1 MSPLHLLTVIQLLVI
16 GNLLAMAMVL
26 AYEKRASS
34 RGPVR
39 LFVLSKLLQAAGWSL
54 ICLRG
59 TIPLL
64 LSAHVGNPLIM
75 AGFALEVGV
84 LVIPWRIHT
93 PVNGLLAI
101 QVLAG
106 WILLWTLGTTPSSL
120 VTISGSAVATIY
132 ATGGITLLRD
142 RSTSRVQKLTG
153 ILFLVFVPVML
164 LRVAHS
170 ASTGAGLLNTSLV
183 QSITFIVQFSFLL
196 IGTLAF
202 LLLMKEAD
210 DQLLNK
216 SEARERERLL
226 LQSQF
231 MDMLTHELRAALS
244 VVSMSGSSLRH
255 QLTSQPPEVLRRL
268 DSIQMASDAM
278 RGVIERCIQLDRL
291 DRDDQPILYEDCTL
305 SEVIDAIRPRL
316 KSGADRLDIAIP
328 AESRMW
334 ADRQLLTIMLE
345 NLLDNALKYSL
356 PGSRIQVE
364 AQTAADDAGHPQTT
378 LRIRNPA
385 NPAGLPDPDQVFLR
399 YYRGP
404 EAHMHTG
411 TGLGLYLV
419 RTLAHVQDGDVGYRV
434 VGDAT
439 VEFSLRLPAT
449 PPAKP

>member
-1 MSPLHLLTVIQLLVI
+1 MTPLHLLTVLQLLII

-39 LFVLSKLLQAAGWSL
+39 LFILSKLLQATGWTL

-59 TIPLL
+59 IIPLV

-84 LVIPWRIHT
+84 LVIPWRIRT
-93 PVNGLLAI
+93 PVNALLAI

-106 WILLWTLGTTPSSL
+106 CLLLWALGTTPGAL
-120 VTISGSAVATIY
+120 VTISGSVVATIY
-132 ATGGITLLRD
+132 ATGGVTLLRD

-153 ILFLVFVPVML
+153 ILFLIFVPVML

-170 ASTGAGLLNTSLV
+170 ASTGAGLLNTTHV
-183 QSITFIVQFSFLL
+183 QSITFVVQFSFLL

-291 DRDDQPILYEDCTL
+291 DRDDQPVLCEDCTL

-364 AQTAADDAGHPQTT
+364 AQTTADDAGHPQTT
-378 LRIRNPA
+378 LQIRNLA
-385 NPAGLPDPDQVFLR
+385 NTAGLPDPEQVFLR

-419 RTLAHVQDGDVGYRV
+419 RTLTRVQDGDVGYRV

-449 PPAKP
+449 P